1 MTIEEMHVMFREL
14 AQQMGMQTVRAIL
27 PEDIDICLNSAIID
41 KTKQLIAESV
51 GGISYNDKVARN
63 NIGISPINGLRTLY
77 RNLATTAINSVTVS
91 EILPHQVNIPIKTT
105 TSSGTTNI
113 MLFTS
118 FSVSYGDDLIYDCR
132 IIENEDLGHTLRDIC
147 NRPTKDAPICIIN
160 STIGDNI
167 IIHLYTGRK
176 TMPKPTMVRYTCIV
190 EPAKVYY
197 DEEDESKCINC
208 DLPTYLHMDIVK
220 LAVSVY
226 LQSIGAV
233 RDTNKNND

>member
-1 MTIEEMHVMFREL
+1 MHIIFREL
-14 AQQMGMQTVRAIL
+14 AQQMGMQTTRAIL
-27 PEDIDICLNSAIID
+27 SEDIDICLNSAIID

-63 NIGISPINGLRTLY
+63 NIGVSSINGLRTLY
-77 RNLATTAINSVTVS
+77 RNLATTAINSVSVT
-91 EILPHQVNIPIKTT
+91 ETLPHQVSLPIKTT
-105 TSSGTTNI
+105 NNSGTANI

-118 FSVSYGDDLIYDCR
+118 FSISYGDNLIYDCR
-132 IIENEDLGHTLRDIC
+132 IIENEDLGQTLRDVC
-147 NRPTKDAPICIIN
+147 NRPSKDAPICVIN
-160 STIGDNI
+160 STVGDNI

-176 TMPKPTMVRYTCIV
+176 VMPKPTMLRYTCIV

-197 DEEDESKCINC
+197 DELDKSKCVDC

-220 LAVSVY
+220 LAVGVY

-233 RDTNKNND
+233 TSTNKSKD